1 MSDPAESFPAWL
13 ELRLPRPADFN
24 HLQIAF
30 NTDCNRRHKRLLF
43 RVAEYVKRYEVPVA
57 TGAGWKTIVRQEGNY
72 FRRRVHKFDRVHSN
86 RVRINVHET
95 NGAKSTWVYEVR
107 IYDET

>member
-1 MSDPAESFPAWL
+1 MAPDDLWKSI
-13 ELRLPRPADFN
+13 LPQTHAGANPLSPTERC
-24 HLQIAF
+24 Q
-30 NTDCNRRHKRLLF
+30 RLLF

-72 FRRRVHKFDRVHSN
+72 FRRRVHKFDRVHSD
-86 RVRINVHET
+86 RVRINIHET
-95 NGAKSTWVYEVR
+95 NGAKSARVNEVR